1 MIDMMTIFCI
11 GIIII
16 IVILMVAGFTYIVFE
31 KIWDEKMNIK
41 QDKCSNF
48 TETPKFNYLIEW
60 RSIYAKTCPYY
71 NRIIVD
77 GDVSKVR
84 KQIKKL
90 RKNYKESL
98 SYKVY
103 EQRDLTDF
111 ISWE

>member
-1 MIDMMTIFCI
+1 MMTIFCI
-11 GIIII
+11 GII
-16 IVILMVAGFTYIVFE
+16 IVILMVAGFTYIVLE
-31 KIWDEKMNIK
+31 KIWSKKVNIK

-60 RSIYAKTCPYY
+60 SSIYAKTFPYY
-71 NRIIVD
+71 NIIIVD

-90 RKNYKESL
+90 RKKYKESL
-98 SYKVY
+98 NYKVY
-103 EQRDLTDF
+103 ERRDLTDF

>member
-1 MIDMMTIFCI
+1 MTIFCMS
-11 GIIII
+11 II

-48 TETPKFNYLIEW
+48 TKTSKLYYLIEW
-60 RSIYAKTCPYY
+60 RSIYAKTFPYY

-111 ISWE
+111 IDWE

>member
-1 MIDMMTIFCI
+1 
-11 GIIII
+11 
-16 IVILMVAGFTYIVFE
+16 
-31 KIWDEKMNIK
+31 MNI
-41 QDKCSNF
+41 NF
-48 TETPKFNYLIEW
+48 YYLIEW
-60 RSIYAKTCPYY
+60 RSIYAKTFPHY

-90 RKNYKESL
+90 RKTYKESL
-98 SYKVY
+98 NYKVY

>member
-1 MIDMMTIFCI
+1 
-11 GIIII
+11 
-16 IVILMVAGFTYIVFE
+16 MVAGFTYIVFE
-31 KIWDEKMNIK
+31 KKFGMKKVNIK
-41 QDKCSNF
+41 QDKCSSF
-48 TETPKFNYLIEW
+48 TETPKFHYIIEW

-90 RKNYKESL
+90 RKSYKESL

>member
-1 MIDMMTIFCI
+1 M
-11 GIIII
+11 
-16 IVILMVAGFTYIVFE
+16 
-31 KIWDEKMNIK
+31 K

-48 TETPKFNYLIEW
+48 IETPKFYYLIEW
-60 RSIYAKTCPYY
+60 RYSYSKTFSDY

-90 RKNYKESL
+90 RKKYKESL
-98 SYKVY
+98 NYKVY
-103 EQRDLTDF
+103 ERRDLTDF